1 MWGDIETELA
11 RYVGDGPPISIPYW
25 LQKTQIMH
33 WAGILWV
40 QSRWYT
46 CKLWIFM
53 NFAFSVQHGTIW
65 QMLSFLMAIE
75 VWLSSGLWPRGSTT
89 VLQCEAL
96 ALPTLEDPHV
106 SGYRSWRDRTTLA
119 LDGRKKWR
127 GCWKSITFV
136 LVQLNN
142 HLVRLHQVI
151 WQWPIFSSI
160 LKTSKLKSQ
169 FGSGNCVS
177 QISQIRC
184 LDVSSL
190 PKNWGCW
197 IWLLDNL
204 L

>member
-1 MWGDIETELA
+1 METKAAVLPCWFHLPNDVSQKYLRNISGDFRDFLGVAPPFSEILHLQDPPDPPLMWGDIETELA
-11 RYVGDGPPISIPYW
+11 RYVGDGPPFQFHTDFKKRKSCIG
-25 LQKTQIMH
+25 
-33 WAGILWV
+33 AGILWV

-119 LDGRKKWR
+119 LDGRKN
-127 GCWKSITFV
+127 G
-136 LVQLNN
+136 
-142 HLVRLHQVI
+142 
-151 WQWPIFSSI
+151 
-160 LKTSKLKSQ
+160 
-169 FGSGNCVS
+169 GAAGN
-177 QISQIRC
+177 
-184 LDVSSL
+184 
-190 PKNWGCW
+190 P
-197 IWLLDNL
+197 
-204 L
+204 